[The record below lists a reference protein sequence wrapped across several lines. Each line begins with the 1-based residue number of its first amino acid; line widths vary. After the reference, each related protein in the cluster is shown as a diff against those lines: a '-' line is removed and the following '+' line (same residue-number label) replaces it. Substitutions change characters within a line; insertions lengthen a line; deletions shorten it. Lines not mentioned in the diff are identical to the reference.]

1 LPQPDSPTREKVS
14 PLAISM
20 SMPSTACTIWR
31 GRPSSARTSQ
41 GAETSK

>member
-31 GRPSSARTSQ
+31 GLFSSARTSQ
-41 GAETSK
+41 GADTSK